1 MNVVVE
7 EEIKEDNHL
16 LQTIRIPKNL
26 LYLTDKLPTSNY
38 EKYNNDKRNQNQS
51 FSNKRISNNENLP
64 NINSQSLRKVKPKK
78 KEIEGKSISPTRGK
92 LQNEDTNLPS
102 EEAINAKE
110 TIVKESKPID
120 NNIKIKKLEMPKLNY
135 NSIENDHSRLL
146 SLENSNRSNDKR
158 KNNVLVNNSIN
169 NDIMLLPHIRG
180 KNEMS
185 LSPSNRGSKYDKENL
200 LVEYNKK
207 IEDTRNMAYN
217 EKKLLKL
224 IQNSSSDLNNNHNNN
239 SNQESYIPYV
249 IHNRN
254 NALLN
259 KYNKYKVE
267 KSYSPKGNQ
276 KYIKS
281 NDYRKVGKSNKLP
294 IIQNTRKNNG
304 ININ

>member
-102 EEAINAKE
+102 EEAINSKE

-207 IEDTRNMAYN
+207 IEDSRNMAYN